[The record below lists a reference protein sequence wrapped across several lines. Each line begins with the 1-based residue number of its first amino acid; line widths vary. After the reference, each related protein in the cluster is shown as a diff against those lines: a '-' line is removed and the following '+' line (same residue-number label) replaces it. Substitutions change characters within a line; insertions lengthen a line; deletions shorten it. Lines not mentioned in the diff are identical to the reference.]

1 MQARPNVPRNL
12 RPCQRLGRKRSD
24 PPVARRHPAYR
35 RRHRW
40 HHFSARW
47 VWTLRRL
54 NIPIFCHANKAD
66 ALASSS
72 PDLGPLI
79 RPFDVDGVQLP
90 GSRPRA
96 VQRGPTDCVAPHLGA
111 TARALSMVGALKS
124 PPVRRR
130 AIDARVLIRAEVI
143 VVSGKRQL
151 RCGLPTRRLVHF
163 AARRF

>member
-1 MQARPNVPRNL
+1 MSLEICVLASGSAGNAAIL
-12 RPCQRLGRKRSD
+12 RS
-24 PPVARRHPAYR
+24 PAGILLIDAGIDGD
-35 RRHRW
+35 
-40 HHFSARW
+40 HFSARW
-47 VWTLRRL
+47 VSTLRRL
-54 NIPIFCHANKAD
+54 NIPIFFHANKAD

-143 VVSGKRQL
+143 VQREAS
-151 RCGLPTRRLVHF
+151 
-163 AARRF
+163 A